1 MRIRREWLEELIF
14 RGEASRR
21 FTQDSPVLP
30 DVWLAFGEDYCR
42 DRRARRDLLLTPHR
56 DASAAALGY
65 ALQQRLRAERATR
78 EWRAGHAR
86 EAAEATAAHIAYNS
100 ASVAA
105 RLSFDELVR
114 VVLPLSDWWRD
125 TVPAVAGTLEQA
137 ARRADSRGLLL
148 AELAR
153 VAGEPRP
160 ARARADAR
168 RRRGRSPAAPVSPD
182 LVWMLRVVGTILLAA
197 AAPEPPEGEA
207 KDRFVSLSARHADVL
222 DAVAA
227 LVRGMHAPDARRLH
241 PVLYSVSLNRKVLLS
256 IARSTLAVKADA
268 ASLLFH
274 IESKN
279 IAWAVVDSGIDATHP
294 AFRAR
299 DPQTKKPYRE
309 AFARPRPG
317 GGDRWL
323 NRTRVARTFEFSRIR
338 QILEMEATADQRLA
352 HAASGRAPGARRVP
366 PAARARGAPVE
377 TVPRA
382 ELARRAAD
390 LQQRLQSGRP
400 LDWDELAAMIEVPHR
415 GGPGGYPAPGSE
427 HGTHVAG
434 ILASSWKHEDWPE
447 AERPDGDE
455 DLVGM
460 CPDVILYDFRV
471 VGADGAGDEFTV
483 MAALQFIRHLNE
495 THDKQIIHGAN
506 LSLSLKHDV
515 ANYACGRTPVCDEC
529 ERVISSGVVVVAAA
543 GNEGYIRFH
552 TPTGDSEGYHSI
564 SITDP
569 GNADGVITVGATHR
583 FQPHA
588 YGVSYFSSRGP
599 TGDGRVKPDLV
610 APGEKI
616 TAPIPGGRSGA
627 KDGTSMAAPH
637 VSGAAVLL
645 MARHRELIGRP
656 KRVKEILC
664 ATATDLGRER
674 YFQGHGML
682 DVLRAIQSV

>member
-1 MRIRREWLEELIF
+1 
-14 RGEASRR
+14 
-21 FTQDSPVLP
+21 V
-30 DVWLAFGEDYCR
+30 
-42 DRRARRDLLLTPHR
+42 
-56 DASAAALGY
+56 
-65 ALQQRLRAERATR
+65 QQRLRGERRTR
-78 EWRAGHAR
+78 EWRDAHRG
-86 EAAEATAAHIAYNS
+86 ESAADTAAHIAYNA

-105 RLSFDELVR
+105 RLSFDELIR

-125 TVPAVAGTLEQA
+125 AVPSVGPTLDAVARQRASRA
-137 ARRADSRGLLL
+137 ALL

-153 VAGEPRP
+153 VAGDPRP
-160 ARARADAR
+160 PARPAGRG
-168 RRRGRSPAAPVSPD
+168 GRSRRAPAPPISPD
-182 LVWMLRVVGTILLAA
+182 LIWMIRVVGTILLAA
-197 AAPEPPEGEA
+197 RENAPIDGDARARFFALSERHEA
-207 KDRFVSLSARHADVL
+207 IL

-227 LVRGMHAPDARRLH
+227 LVRGMHGPDARRRH
-241 PVLYSVSLNRKVLLS
+241 PVLYSVSLNRKVTLS
-256 IARSTLAVKADA
+256 VARSTLAVKADA
-268 ASLLFH
+268 ARLLFH
-274 IESKN
+274 IESRN

-299 DPQTKKPYRE
+299 DAKTGRPYPQPFERGTTG
-309 AFARPRPG
+309 A
-317 GGDRWL
+317 GGDERWT

-338 QILEMEATADQRLA
+338 QILEMDATADERLV
-352 HAASGRAPGARRVP
+352 HAAASTGAGAARRRRAAAAAPGGV
-366 PAARARGAPVE
+366 VE

-390 LQQRLQSGRP
+390 LQQRLLRGRP
-400 LDWDELAAMIEVPHR
+400 LDWDELEPMIEVPHR
-415 GGPGGYPAPGSE
+415 GGADGYPAPASE

-434 ILASSWKHEDWPE
+434 ILAADWQRKDWN
-447 AERPDGDE
+447 AANAPDGED

-460 CPDVILYDFRV
+460 CPDLTLYDFRV
-471 VGADGAGDEFTV
+471 VGDDGSGDEFTV
-483 MAALQFIRHLNE
+483 MAALQFIRHLNQ
-495 THDKQIIHGAN
+495 TRDKQLIHGAN

-529 ERVISSGVVVVAAA
+529 ERAIGSGVVVVAAA
-543 GNEGYIRFH
+543 GNEGYMRFE
-552 TPTGDSEGYHSI
+552 TPTGDSEGYRSI

-583 FQPHA
+583 FQPHT

-599 TGDGRVKPDLV
+599 TGDGRIKPDLV

-616 TAPIPGGRSGA
+616 TAPIPGSRLGP

-645 MARHRELIGRP
+645 MARHRELIGQP
-656 KRVKEILC
+656 KRIKEILLR
-664 ATATDLGRER
+664 TATDLGRER

>member
-1 MRIRREWLEELIF
+1 MHVRRDWLEELIF

-30 DVWLAFGEDYCR
+30 DVWLAFGEAYCR
-42 DRRARRDLLLTPHR
+42 DPRARRDLLLTPHR
-56 DASAAALGY
+56 NASAAQLGY
-65 ALQQRLRAERATR
+65 ALQQRLRGERRTR
-78 EWRAGHAR
+78 EWRAAHRGESDAD
-86 EAAEATAAHIAYNS
+86 TAAHIAYNA

-105 RLSFDELVR
+105 RLSFDELIR
-114 VVLPLSDWWRD
+114 VVLPLSDWWREV
-125 TVPAVAGTLEQA
+125 VPSVGATLDAE
-137 ARRADSRGLLL
+137 ARRAASRALLL

-160 ARARADAR
+160 APRATPPRRGGAR
-168 RRRGRSPAAPVSPD
+168 RPISAD
-182 LVWMLRVVGTILLAA
+182 LIWMIRVVGTILLAA
-197 AAPEPPEGEA
+197 RETAPPDADPRTHFLA
-207 KDRFVSLSARHADVL
+207 LSARHADVL

-227 LVRGMHAPDARRLH
+227 LVRGMHGPDARRRH
-241 PVLYSVSLNRKVLLS
+241 PVLYSVSLNRPVTLS
-256 IARSTLAVKADA
+256 VARSTLAVKADA
-268 ASLLFH
+268 ARLLFH
-274 IESKN
+274 IESRN
-279 IAWAVVDSGIDATHP
+279 IAWAVLDSGIDATHP

-299 DPQTKKPYRE
+299 DPKTDRPH
-309 AFARPRPG
+309 ARPFERVAAGAG
-317 GGDRWL
+317 GEERWA

-338 QILEMEATADQRLA
+338 QILEMDASADERLA
-352 HAASGRAPGARRVP
+352 HAAAAGPGGV
-366 PAARARGAPVE
+366 VE

-382 ELARRAAD
+382 ELARRAAE
-390 LQQRLQSGRP
+390 LQQRLLSGRP
-400 LDWDELAAMIEVPHR
+400 LDWDELEPMIEVAHR
-415 GGPGGYPAPGSE
+415 GGPDGYRTPTSE

-434 ILASSWKHEDWPE
+434 ILAADWQRE
-447 AERPDGDE
+447 HWSEGSAPDGED

-460 CPDVILYDFRV
+460 CPDLTLYDFRV
-471 VGADGAGDEFTV
+471 VGPDGSGDEFTV
-483 MAALQFIRHLNE
+483 MAALQFIRHLNQ
-495 THDKQIIHGAN
+495 TRDKQLIHGAN

-543 GNEGYIRFH
+543 GNEGYMRFE
-552 TPTGDSEGYHSI
+552 TPTGDSEGYRSI

-583 FQPHA
+583 YQPHT

-599 TGDGRVKPDLV
+599 TGDGRIKPDLV

-616 TAPIPGGRSGA
+616 VAPIPGGRLVA

-645 MARHRELIGRP
+645 MARHRELIGQP
-656 KRVKEILC
+656 KRIKAILC
-664 ATATDLGRER
+664 DTATDLGRER